1 MSEQISPLPFSLE
14 SLPDAALRTQAPIPA
29 GPADDAAMRM
39 AIEAAGLVTY
49 HWVIET
55 DRIQW
60 SANAADVLGADP
72 RGYGSGRAFASFL
85 DPDNFTSRY
94 DTVMRNQAA
103 DEDGT
108 GVPFQIEYK
117 FRPEGRMG
125 RASIW
130 LEDHGRWFGGQDG
143 RPTEVFGTV
152 RRIDDRHMRDQHLS
166 FLGNCDP
173 LTGMMNRGRMMEALG
188 GAMSVASR
196 DGSECAFVI
205 AAINN
210 LSVVNDAYGF
220 EVADEVIIN
229 MGRRLR
235 QVVRAGDAI
244 ARYSGSKFGLILN
257 NCGEDD
263 LTMAA
268 ERFLSVARE
277 SVIETERGPV
287 WALLSLGALILPK
300 HAADP
305 NTAVAR
311 AEEALTEAKKL
322 PSDGYVIYKPSQQ
335 RSTERTLNAH
345 SATEIVRC
353 LREDRFRL
361 AFQPVVDCDGNIH
374 FHEALLRM
382 TDQAG
387 EIVAAGH
394 LIPVAEKLGL
404 VRLIDRAVV
413 QMTVAA
419 LTRFPDARLSFNI
432 SGTTATDPR
441 WYPQVIEILASNQHL
456 CDRLIVEITETVAL
470 GDLSETVRFVEQLR
484 ALGCGVAIDDFGAGY
499 TSFRNLRRMPC
510 DILKLDGTFC
520 SDLSGNP
527 DNQYFVRS
535 LIDLARTFNMKTVA
549 EWVETEADAALL
561 REWKV
566 DLMQGNLF
574 GEANLDPP
582 WQEAEGT
589 GDEAEAIPFTLP
601 SDLDWGEEQVLFSAA
616 AGAASDSAAADVFA
630 FSGAEAGMAAH
641 DDAGPAEPER
651 PPVLTDA
658 GEPEISGNG
667 LLTEFPE
674 DDSDLLAL
682 EQEALRHQVPAPLAG
697 TTVTSDGAAD
707 SGVPMEMVAGDGL
720 EPASVPEEVKA
731 HGESMPFAAE
741 ELLDLPEGDEDTI
754 AAIEAGLQQMAGDIA
769 SGAELQNQDPTPR
782 EEAMADASPGVPP
795 EAATVVEAYET
806 TLEDE
811 LAKLRAA
818 IAALDQAFQRP
829 AQPETAE
836 PSFAD
841 LVSDTALKAAS

>member
-1 MSEQISPLPFSLE
+1 MP
-14 SLPDAALRTQAPIPA
+14 
-29 GPADDAAMRM
+29 
-39 AIEAAGLVTY
+39 
-49 HWVIET
+49 
-55 DRIQW
+55 
-60 SANAADVLGADP
+60 
-72 RGYGSGRAFASFL
+72 ASFRAQRR
-85 DPDNFTSRY
+85 PTRAG
-94 DTVMRNQAA
+94 TRNQ
-103 DEDGT
+103 
-108 GVPFQIEYK
+108 
-117 FRPEGRMG
+117 
-125 RASIW
+125 
-130 LEDHGRWFGGQDG
+130 
-143 RPTEVFGTV
+143 
-152 RRIDDRHMRDQHLS
+152 
-166 FLGNCDP
+166 
-173 LTGMMNRGRMMEALG
+173 
-188 GAMSVASR
+188 
-196 DGSECAFVI
+196 
-205 AAINN
+205 
-210 LSVVNDAYGF
+210 
-220 EVADEVIIN
+220 
-229 MGRRLR
+229 
-235 QVVRAGDAI
+235 
-244 ARYSGSKFGLILN
+244 
-257 NCGEDD
+257 
-263 LTMAA
+263 
-268 ERFLSVARE
+268 
-277 SVIETERGPV
+277 
-287 WALLSLGALILPK
+287 
-300 HAADP
+300 
-305 NTAVAR
+305 
-311 AEEALTEAKKL
+311 
-322 PSDGYVIYKPSQQ
+322 
-335 RSTERTLNAH
+335 
-345 SATEIVRC
+345 
-353 LREDRFRL
+353 
-361 AFQPVVDCDGNIH
+361 IH
-374 FHEALLRM
+374 R
-382 TDQAG
+382 
-387 EIVAAGH
+387 
-394 LIPVAEKLGL
+394 
-404 VRLIDRAVV
+404 
-413 QMTVAA
+413 
-419 LTRFPDARLSFNI
+419 
-432 SGTTATDPR
+432 PR

-697 TTVTSDGAAD
+697 TTVTSDDAAD

-829 AQPETAE
+829 APPAE
-836 PSFAD
+836 PSR
-841 LVSDTALKAAS
+841 ALPTSSAIRR